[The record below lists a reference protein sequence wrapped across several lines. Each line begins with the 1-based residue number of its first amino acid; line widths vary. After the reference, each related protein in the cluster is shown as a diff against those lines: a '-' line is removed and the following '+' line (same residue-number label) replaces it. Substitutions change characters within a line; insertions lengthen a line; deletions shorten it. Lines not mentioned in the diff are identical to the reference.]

1 MIFDILWILLILI
14 TLQVKLKTIEEE
26 KRTIE
31 TRLQVAQKDLTTIR
45 DREAKLSSEKV
56 V

>member
-1 MIFDILWILLILI
+1 MILIYSEFFLI

>member
-1 MIFDILWILLILI
+1 MILIYSEFFLI

-31 TRLQVAQKDLTTIR
+31 TRLQVAQKDLTTIC